1 MHQIIFRQ
9 GTLKWKEKVFPVD
22 FALINEKKG
31 AFTVELYYEP
41 DNELYNF
48 FEPFKWDDYIN
59 EYYELEGKST
69 KNDKIIV
76 SGLRLTNIQYDP
88 INIAKFNCQGN
99 VRLIKKDD
107 KINRIEKENQLFYI
121 VLEGMDMVFHEV
133 SQKKV
138 VRLGQNENI
147 LPEVSRD
154 HNFYILQWTN
164 DVTNNWFTLKLIFE
178 KSEKPNTTIVKIDY
192 ITKPPFLLLETEYF
206 KIKQRLVEF
215 LCFYNGG
222 YVVVRGEYLGGFRQI
237 NKVSAQ
243 TTVTY
248 SFLEFEHYDLS
259 NYLPVRDSFNG
270 NGSGIHTYF
279 DCFQQ
284 YLDKYEMYDLGSIIQ
299 ILNGV
304 NDSGSIEQRFYTLI
318 ITLEKIAHKVYLVHG
333 GLETEIIPGDIY
345 SSIGTELLNV
355 LEKYKQTISNK
366 KGYSELKSKL
376 GEINTK
382 KRGET
387 TNKFMKLFEVAKI
400 ELTTEIHCLIT
411 GTRNSS
417 VHKGEIGEGDEPY
430 VNYKELDKLV
440 RDIVLNLMGYK
451 GYRKPKTW

>member
-1 MHQIIFRQ
+1 MNQIIFRQ

-41 DNELYNF
+41 DNQLYNF

-59 EYYELEGKST
+59 EYYELQGKST
-69 KNDKIIV
+69 ENDKIIV
-76 SGLRLTNIQYDP
+76 SKLRLTNIQFDP
-88 INIAKFNCQGN
+88 LNIAKFNCQGS
-99 VRLIKKDD
+99 VRLTKKDHLSR
-107 KINRIEKENQLFYI
+107 RIEKENKLFYI

-133 SQKKV
+133 SQKQV
-138 VRLGQNENI
+138 VRNGQNESI
-147 LPEVSRD
+147 LPEINRD
-154 HNFYILQWTN
+154 HNYYILQWAN
-164 DVTNNWFTLKLIFE
+164 DVTSNWYMLKLIFE
-178 KSEKPNTTIVKIDY
+178 KSEKPNTTLLKIEY
-192 ITKPPFLLLETEYF
+192 ISKPAVLLLETEYF
-206 KIKQRLVEF
+206 RIKQRLLEF
-215 LCFYNGG
+215 LSFYNGG
-222 YVVVRGEYLGGFRQI
+222 YVVVRSEYLGGFRQI

-284 YLDKYEMYDLGSIIQ
+284 FLDKYEMYDLGSIIQ

-318 ITLEKIAHKVYLVHG
+318 ITLEKIAHKVYLEHG

-345 SSIGTELLNV
+345 SSIGTELINV

-376 GEINTK
+376 GEINIR

-387 TNKFMKLFEVAKI
+387 TNKFMKLFEVANI

>member
-147 LPEVSRD
+147 LPLS
-154 HNFYILQWTN
+154 
-164 DVTNNWFTLKLIFE
+164 LIH
-178 KSEKPNTTIVKIDY
+178 I
-192 ITKPPFLLLETEYF
+192 
-206 KIKQRLVEF
+206 
-215 LCFYNGG
+215 
-222 YVVVRGEYLGGFRQI
+222 
-237 NKVSAQ
+237 
-243 TTVTY
+243 
-248 SFLEFEHYDLS
+248 
-259 NYLPVRDSFNG
+259 
-270 NGSGIHTYF
+270 
-279 DCFQQ
+279 
-284 YLDKYEMYDLGSIIQ
+284 
-299 ILNGV
+299 
-304 NDSGSIEQRFYTLI
+304 
-318 ITLEKIAHKVYLVHG
+318 
-333 GLETEIIPGDIY
+333 
-345 SSIGTELLNV
+345 
-355 LEKYKQTISNK
+355 
-366 KGYSELKSKL
+366 
-376 GEINTK
+376 
-382 KRGET
+382 
-387 TNKFMKLFEVAKI
+387 
-400 ELTTEIHCLIT
+400 
-411 GTRNSS
+411 
-417 VHKGEIGEGDEPY
+417 
-430 VNYKELDKLV
+430 
-440 RDIVLNLMGYK
+440 
-451 GYRKPKTW
+451 